1 MALHG
6 NAVNHT
12 TNGASSGQV
21 EVAPCA
27 QTPPQY
33 ACEHCHVRIN
43 SVEGWFLARL
53 MLAGQSIYACSHYL
67 CRKETFSA
75 QFPNSRQSR
84 NRPIRRP
91 QARLSVP
98 ILELITSSFQ
108 LACDPPRN
116 PTMLRTPGGQTMICR
131 SETASREGLL
141 PDTRQL
147 PTSILASRFQ
157 DSFLQRRLPIQHNR
171 EGYRSA

>member
-1 MALHG
+1 MHG
-6 NAVNHT
+6 P
-12 TNGASSGQV
+12 S
-21 EVAPCA
+21 
-27 QTPPQY
+27 
-33 ACEHCHVRIN
+33 
-43 SVEGWFLARL
+43 ARNRE
-53 MLAGQSIYACSHYL
+53 MTQCSHRRGQPL
-67 CRKETFSA
+67 ALTRPASA
-75 QFPNSRQSR
+75 IPPRSRATSEVGRNQADFPVATPSGPSRLLPDGRQSR

-147 PTSILASRFQ
+147 PTSILPSRFQ